1 MTIILKKK
9 LKLFKSP
16 VCSESLVYT
25 LIGSLEWISSLIKED
40 INMQHFATANTFPCI
55 YKRNILNTEKG
66 NTSKKGKYMY
76 SIKETKNIINNSEE
90 RK

>member
-1 MTIILKKK
+1 
-9 LKLFKSP
+9 
-16 VCSESLVYT
+16 
-25 LIGSLEWISSLIKED
+25 
-40 INMQHFATANTFPCI
+40 MQHFATANTFPCI